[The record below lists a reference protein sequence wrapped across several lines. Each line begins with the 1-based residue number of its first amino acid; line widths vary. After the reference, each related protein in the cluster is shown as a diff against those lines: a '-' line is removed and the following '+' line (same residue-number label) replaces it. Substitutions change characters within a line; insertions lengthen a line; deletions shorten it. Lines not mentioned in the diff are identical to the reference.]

1 MQDTIFKSCL
11 EKGKFPLEWK
21 KAKVVPAHEK
31 GDKQIPKNY
40 CPIFLHLITRK
51 IFERMLYNNMFEF
64 FLQKIVKYLTT
75 NQDLNRLIHVLTDF
89 SQLPMKHIN
98 HLTILLMILVYF

>member
-1 MQDTIFKSCL
+1 
-11 EKGKFPLEWK
+11 
-21 KAKVVPAHEK
+21 
-31 GDKQIPKNY
+31 
-40 CPIFLHLITRK
+40 
-51 IFERMLYNNMFEF
+51 MFEF